1 MCGKYHIS
9 TEDEN
14 ITFREAIQQLML
26 EHPEINIKTGDVLP
40 SQVAPVLAAGG
51 LAPMRFGHKASFM
64 KTLLINARS
73 ETAHTSPMF
82 APLLRTSRVLVPAT
96 AFYEWSPQ
104 KKPHLFGR
112 EDKRMMYMA
121 GLAFPGAEEVPQFVI
136 LTRDAVGN
144 PAEVHPRM
152 PVIFD
157 TLELKK
163 AWLEQDSLAVD
174 LLRLADESEYEEVKA
189 G

>member
-14 ITFREAIQQLML
+14 ISFREAIQQLML
-26 EHPEINIKTGDVLP
+26 EHPEINLKTGDVLP
-40 SQVAPVLAAGG
+40 SQVAPVMKADG
-51 LAPMRFGHKASFM
+51 LSPMRFGHKASFM
-64 KTLLINARS
+64 KSLLINARS

-82 APLLRTSRVLVPAT
+82 APLLRSSRVLVPAT
-96 AFYEWSPQ
+96 AFYEWSPE

-112 EDKRMMYMA
+112 DNRRLLYMA
-121 GLAFPGAEEVPQFVI
+121 ALAFPGKEEVPQFVI
-136 LTRDAVGN
+136 LTRDATGK
-144 PAEVHPRM
+144 PAKVHPRM

-157 TLELKK
+157 SPELRK
-163 AWLEQDSLAVD
+163 AWLEQDNLAVD
-174 LLRLADESEYEEVKA
+174 LLQLADESEYEEVRA